1 MLIQKPIMFR
11 PILALLIL
19 DLLQFRY
26 ANAASNYNY
35 NVYNYDMA
43 PTFTPDGRLLQ
54 VEYASVASELSTPI
68 LAVQADESTVIL
80 MTIKNSNSPQNRI
93 IVMPVRG
100 DGKRQEPP
108 RMCVA
113 MSGVLAD
120 SLCLIQV
127 GLKEASEQYRLYRSP
142 MTVLQLATAMA
153 NACQSHSFG
162 GGIRPFGCTLL
173 TCGFSNTGHF
183 NMYQIDPSGAMV
195 EATEADA
202 SKPCIRWVV
211 GGSSMVQRKIRK
223 RLDSSLSKFTNES
236 AITDLIASAGKV
248 LLKETLKE
256 KGKGEGSLGFRTLE
270 VVVINRKLGCYR
282 LSNAQISSTM

>member
-1 MLIQKPIMFR
+1 MSF
-11 PILALLIL
+11 LAHLPF
-19 DLLQFRY
+19 QY
-26 ANAASNYNY
+26 ANASANYNY

-54 VEYASVASELSTPI
+54 VEYASVASELSAPV
-68 LAVQADESTVIL
+68 LVVQANDSTLIL

-93 IVMPVRG
+93 IIVPVRG
-100 DGKRQEPP
+100 DGKRQEAS

-127 GLKEASEQYRLYRSP
+127 GLKEASEQYRLCRSP

-173 TCGFSNTGHF
+173 TCGFSSTGHF
-183 NMYQIDPSGAMV
+183 NMYQIDPSGAMM
-195 EATEADA
+195 EARGADS
-202 SKPCIRWVV
+202 SKPCIQWVV
-211 GGSSMVQRKIRK
+211 GGSSTVQRKVRK
-223 RLDSSLSKFTNES
+223 RLHSSLSKFTKDS
-236 AITDLIASAGKV
+236 SIAELLAFAGKV
-248 LLKETLKE
+248 LLKESLKE
-256 KGKGEGSLGFRTLE
+256 SGNGDGTSGSLGSLE
-270 VVVINRKLGCYR
+270 IVVINRKLGCYR
-282 LSNAQISSTM
+282 LSNSQISALM